1 MVGSNNSTT
10 MGSRDTH
17 ATRVLLLLLAVTL
30 VVSSSCGFISY
41 RLLMAQLAASVLDQP
56 LGVFWEAWT
65 LLEHGFYGEMPS
77 ARERTYG
84 AIRGVLAL
92 LGDPYTV
99 FLEPQSGQAERE
111 RLAGTYGGIG
121 VDLWRDESGA
131 VILSPFPGTPAE
143 GAGVQAGDTLLAVD
157 GQPVD
162 AASLEEIGAM
172 LHGEDGTAI
181 TLTLV
186 RPPAPPFDLVV
197 VRAQISVPSVSYRVL
212 REDPA
217 IGYLRATGFTERT
230 AEEASAALQA
240 LLDAGIVGL
249 VLDLR
254 DNGGGLILPAL
265 DVADLF
271 LDEGVLLYEVRRG
284 GEETAFRAS
293 ESQMGPGLPLV
304 VLVNG
309 STASAGEVLAGILQ
323 VRGRAVL
330 LGEPTYGKGS
340 VQLVYTLSDGSSLH
354 VTAAVWLL
362 PNREPVG
369 PAGLA
374 PDVPVASESTPEDVQ
389 LDRAIELLLTG
400 E

>member
-1 MVGSNNSTT
+1 MGTT
-10 MGSRDTH
+10 SGRDTRV
-17 ATRVLLLLLAVTL
+17 TRMLLLLVVCTL
-30 VVSSSCGFISY
+30 VVSSSCGFVTY
-41 RLLMAQLAASVLDQP
+41 RLLLAQLASVRDQP

-65 LLEHGFYGEMPS
+65 ILEHGFYGELPS
-77 ARERTYG
+77 ARQRTYG
-84 AIRGVLAL
+84 AVRGVLAL

-99 FLEPQSGQAERE
+99 FLEPQPGQAERE
-111 RLAGTYGGIG
+111 RLAGAYGGIG
-121 VDLWRDESGA
+121 VDLWRDDGGA
-131 VILSPFPGTPAE
+131 VILSPFSGTPAE
-143 GAGVQAGDTLLAVD
+143 EAGVRAGDTLLAVD
-157 GQPVD
+157 GRPVD
-162 AASLEEIGAM
+162 TAPLEGISAM
-172 LHGEDGTAI
+172 LHGEDGTPV

-186 RPPAPPFDLVV
+186 RPPAPPFDVVV
-197 VRAQISVPSVSYRVL
+197 VRAQISVPSISYRVL

-217 IGYLRATGFTERT
+217 VGYLRATGFTEHT
-230 AEEASAALQA
+230 AEEAGTALQA

-271 LDEGVLLYEVRRG
+271 LDEGVMLYEVRRG

-293 ESQMGPGLPLV
+293 EGQLGAGIPLV
-304 VLVNG
+304 VLVNA
-309 STASAGEVLAGILQ
+309 STASAAEVLAGILQ

-362 PNREPVG
+362 PDREPVD

-374 PDVPVASESTPEDVQ
+374 PDIPVAPESATEDVQ
-389 LDRAIELLLTG
+389 LERAIELLLTG